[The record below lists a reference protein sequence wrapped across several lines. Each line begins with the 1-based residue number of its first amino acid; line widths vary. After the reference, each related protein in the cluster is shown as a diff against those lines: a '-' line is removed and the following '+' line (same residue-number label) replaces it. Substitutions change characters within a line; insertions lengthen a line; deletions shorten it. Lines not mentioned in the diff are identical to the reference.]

1 MHAAIVIPC
10 LNEEATLRS
19 TCTSLGFG
27 DPDVLPPAD
36 AILILV
42 DNGSDD
48 RTLEVMEAVQRAS
61 PDRVILA
68 QEAERGY
75 VPPRHRGVL
84 VARDRAARDGCSD
97 DGVLILQADADTLY
111 EPCYVPEMVH
121 AARGAQGA
129 MIEGVAHTSDEFIAA
144 HPGYYRL
151 ADAADRAV
159 DQFSVAEAD
168 EVIIDDKVAGY
179 RLSDYL
185 AWGGHRREY
194 DRQGDEIHA
203 ETSRLYLRGKM
214 QGADRVRAAGALAF
228 PSRRKVE
235 QDPLLYF
242 ATAGFPREA
251 SWRRR
256 WQTAQG
262 SDLKLKDFERSDA
275 VQRFEEAVFLRQA
288 HSLVLFSLIPAYVA
302 QVLGRAEY
310 SDILAS
316 PLGAFVSEISAI
328 SATDMASNPGHLFG
342 TCLSFTESHHSTF
355 RSFLDPT
362 RSPT

>member
-27 DPDVLPPAD
+27 DPDVSPPAD
-36 AILILV
+36 ATLILV
-42 DNGSDD
+42 DNGSND
-48 RTLEVMEAVQRAS
+48 RTLEVMEAVRRAS
-61 PDRVILA
+61 PDRVVLTH
-68 QEAERGY
+68 EAERGY

-84 VARDRAARDGCSD
+84 VARDRCARDECAD
-97 DGVLILQADADTLY
+97 NDMLILQADADTLY
-111 EPCYVPEMVH
+111 EPGYVSEMAR
-121 AARGAQGA
+121 AAERAPGA
-129 MIEGVAHTSDEFIAA
+129 MIEGVAHTSLDFMTA

-159 DQFSVAEAD
+159 DQFSVTEAD

-214 QGADRVRAAGALAF
+214 QGADRVRAAGAVAF

-256 WQTAQG
+256 WHTAQG
-262 SDLKLKDFERSDA
+262 SNAKLEDFERLDA
-275 VQRFEEAVFLRQA
+275 GRHFEEATFVRQA
-288 HSLVLFSLIPAYVA
+288 HGLILFGLIPTYVA
-302 QVLGRAEY
+302 QLLGRMEY
-310 SDILAS
+310 SNVLAS
-316 PLGAFVSEISAI
+316 PLGDLIPEISEIRVA
-328 SATDMASNPGHLFG
+328 DLVSNPGSLFEA
-342 TCLSFTESHHSTF
+342 CLSFVESHRSTF
-355 RSFLDPT
+355 RSFLAPT